1 MGPGHKAHQ
10 DLPQPDL
17 LQPGGSSS
25 LRSLL
30 APLNVQHEALCSE
43 THHERSTPFPSLLL
57 AGGCSDWEGTDLMT
71 KRKFL
76 KKNPA
81 TVTPCSVYFCHVPTW
96 SPPPSSLWCTGDAQS
111 QKAEGDQSSQATQR
125 MWRDAAPKERCSS
138 HRGTQQPPKEV
149 GGSPSAGSRTK
160 PHGATQKEKMLF
172 KPQGTRRTKV
182 ASSIHTS
189 PPQLPPWHFGKPRAH
204 PRSPRE
210 QS

>member
-57 AGGCSDWEGTDLMT
+57 AGGCSGWEGSDLMT

-76 KKNPA
+76 KKIQPLSLLVVSTSA
-81 TVTPCSVYFCHVPTW
+81 MSQPGPHH
-96 SPPPSSLWCTGDAQS
+96 PPPSGAQGMPRAK
-111 QKAEGDQSSQATQR
+111 KAEGDQSSQAAQR

-149 GGSPSAGSRTK
+149 GGSPSTGSRTK
-160 PHGATQKEKMLF
+160 PHGATQKEKRLF

-189 PPQLPPWHFGKPRAH
+189 PPQLPPWHLGKPRAH